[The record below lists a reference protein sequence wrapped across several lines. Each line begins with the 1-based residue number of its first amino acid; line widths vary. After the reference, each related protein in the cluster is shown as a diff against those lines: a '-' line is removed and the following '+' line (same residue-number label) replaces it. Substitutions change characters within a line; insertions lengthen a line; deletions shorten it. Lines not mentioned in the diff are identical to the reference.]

1 MVKAFEGRAL
11 GPRAACNLKLSRIA
25 RVCEAIT
32 ARKRARA
39 RADSVA
45 REARA
50 VIVRAGEHEDAFE
63 KVEFC
68 GRG

>member
-1 MVKAFEGRAL
+1 M
-11 GPRAACNLKLSRIA
+11 
-25 RVCEAIT
+25 CEAIT

-63 KVEFC
+63 KVKIC
-68 GRG
+68 IILLPLPMLRMLLMIGRYT